1 MDGHLNIKY
10 FYTTYRSPLTLLM
23 TFPYTSNASLSG
35 LLNSSHVASLSAPYS
50 VITFTGTQNLK
61 SLRSER
67 WSEFK
72 TR

>member
-10 FYTTYRSPLTLLM
+10 FDTTYRSPLTLLT
-23 TFPYTSNASLSG
+23 TFTYTSNAGLSG
-35 LLNSSHVASLSAPYS
+35 LLNSSHVASLSALYS
-50 VITFTGTQNLK
+50 VITFNGTPNLK
-61 SLRSER
+61 SLRSKQ